1 MEVEVA
7 GATVEIPLELMVDRV
22 AVDMVEMLV
31 EDMGMVDN
39 KALAWCHLG
48 IPMGTAFP
56 VQVQVRVPL
65 QVLVLVGR
73 AVVVTREDLD
83 RGVLWPTLQLV
94 AMVDRV
100 DLLVDHRDI
109 AQEGA
114 MVDTDRELAL
124 VDQVAGLLAVQPD
137 MLQVAAMVD
146 LLDLLEIP
154 VATKAHGRKVA
165 QVADMEDLRVVV
177 ESAGDTAEDTVVESR
192 KRLLLQSTWID
203 RSHLIQ

>member
-1 MEVEVA
+1 MEAA
-7 GATVEIPLELMVDRV
+7 GDTVEIPLELMVDRV
-22 AVDMVEMLV
+22 AVDMAEMLV
-31 EDMGMVDN
+31 EVTGMVDN

-73 AVVVTREDLD
+73 AVEVTQE
-83 RGVLWPTLQLV
+83 VLLQLV
-94 AMVDRV
+94 AMADRV
-100 DLLVDHRDI
+100 DLLADHRDI
-109 AQEGA
+109 AQEVH
-114 MVDTDRELAL
+114 MVDMDRELAL

-146 LLDLLEIP
+146 MVDLLDLPEHP
-154 VATKAHGRKVA
+154 VAMKAHGLKVA
-165 QVADMEDLRVVV
+165 QVGDMDLPVVV
-177 ESAGDTAEDTVVESR
+177 ESVEDTAEDTVVESR

-203 RSHLIQ
+203 RSHLIR